1 MIHAFF
7 VSREIIMKSR
17 NKFNEN
23 FSDTCAWFVNRKL
36 GIYFGED
43 KTKSIFF
50 ASKFKKKKTLKSFT

>member
-1 MIHAFF
+1 
-7 VSREIIMKSR
+7 MKSR

-50 ASKFKKKKTLKSFT
+50 ASKFKKKRH